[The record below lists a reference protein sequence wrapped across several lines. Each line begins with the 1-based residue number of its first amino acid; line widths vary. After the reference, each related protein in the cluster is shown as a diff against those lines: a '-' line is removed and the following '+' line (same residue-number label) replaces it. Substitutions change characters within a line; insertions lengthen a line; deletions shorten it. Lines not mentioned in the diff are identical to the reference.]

1 MSLDGM
7 CSRASVSSVAGG
19 PVSYDRLLPRV
30 AVVARRRPHRRRFA
44 KQMIRQERQPT
55 LDNQKM
61 AKIGRMQSSIKRPD
75 KSLQHKMLMKLLRH
89 ALFKQ

>member
-1 MSLDGM
+1 M
-7 CSRASVSSVAGG
+7 V
-19 PVSYDRLLPRV
+19 
-30 AVVARRRPHRRRFA
+30 
-44 KQMIRQERQPT
+44 RQERQPT

-61 AKIGRMQSSIKRPD
+61 AKIGRMQSWIKRPD

>member
-1 MSLDGM
+1 VQQSFGVE
-7 CSRASVSSVAGG
+7 R
-19 PVSYDRLLPRV
+19 
-30 AVVARRRPHRRRFA
+30 RRRPCFVQPPVAACGRGRTSLIAPPAFR

-61 AKIGRMQSSIKRPD
+61 SKIGRMQSWIKRPD